1 MYLNT
6 LLARDDLECTLS
18 EKNPSICLK
27 PGNQLGRRKKDRAR
41 EIQKKSD
48 KHPLTH
54 DTKIQFN
61 FPQLNYSM
69 L

>member
-48 KHPLTH
+48 KCPLIMTPRYSL
-54 DTKIQFN
+54 TF
-61 FPQLNYSM
+61 LN
-69 L
+69 